1 MMGRAFAA
9 LLRREALLAWRRRG
23 QQLQPLLFYALVM
36 LLFPLGIG
44 PESAQLAALAPSLL
58 WITALLAAL
67 LTPGAL
73 FAADLEEGGIELWM
87 TCGLPLG
94 WLALAKL
101 VMHALAV
108 SLPLVLLSP
117 LLGAWFGLRGEAL
130 WMLPA
135 SMALGLPVLCWTG
148 ALGAALTLGLP
159 RGGMLLALIVLPFY
173 VPVLLFGSSAVHAAL
188 EGRPAGGALA
198 LLGGLACLAFS
209 LAPLAVAEALRA
221 GQE

>member
-1 MMGRAFAA
+1 MMGRAFAS

-23 QQLQPLLFYALVM
+23 QQVQPLLFYVLVM

-44 PESAQLAALAPSLL
+44 PEAAQLAALAPSLL

-67 LTPGAL
+67 LAPGAL
-73 FAADLEEGGIELWM
+73 FATDLDEGGIEVWM
-87 TCGLPLG
+87 TSGVPLS

-101 VMHALAV
+101 LAHALVVA
-108 SLPLVLLSP
+108 LPLVLLSP

-135 SMALGLPVLCWTG
+135 TMALGLPVLCWVG

-173 VPVLLFGSSAVHAAL
+173 MPVLLFGSGAVHAAL
-188 EGRPAGGALA
+188 AGRPAGGALM
-198 LLGGLACLAFS
+198 LLGALACLALS
-209 LAPLAVAEALRA
+209 LAPLAVAGALRA
-221 GQE
+221 SQE